1 MFKEIQRDVNIVS
14 YYFEADHGKDPLDG
28 LGCNIKTM
36 VFKKV
41 FSHTTIIKAGKEF
54 TEFANIVSTIS
65 CLYLPNNDILQ
76 YCTDLVYT
84 DTYSHKNTQDCTEL
98 RFKGCAL

>member
-14 YYFEADHGKDPLDG
+14 YYFEADHGKDPMDG
-28 LGCNIKTM
+28 LGCTIKTM

-65 CLYLPNNDILQ
+65 CLYLPNNDIRQ
-76 YCTDLVYT
+76 YCNDLVYT
-84 DTYSHKNTQDCTEL
+84 DT
-98 RFKGCAL
+98 

>member
-1 MFKEIQRDVNIVS
+1 M
-14 YYFEADHGKDPLDG
+14 DG

-41 FSHTTIIKAGKEF
+41 FSHTTIIKAGKET
-54 TEFANIVSTIS
+54 TEFANIVSVIS

-76 YCTDLVYT
+76 YCNDLVYT
-84 DTYSHKNTQDCTEL
+84 DT
-98 RFKGCAL
+98 

>member
-14 YYFEADHGKDPLDG
+14 YYFEADHGKDPMDG
-28 LGCNIKTM
+28 LGCTIKTM

-54 TEFANIVSTIS
+54 T
-65 CLYLPNNDILQ
+65 
-76 YCTDLVYT
+76 
-84 DTYSHKNTQDCTEL
+84 
-98 RFKGCAL
+98 

>member
-76 YCTDLVYT
+76 YCNDLVYT
-84 DTYSHKNTQDCTEL
+84 DT
-98 RFKGCAL
+98 